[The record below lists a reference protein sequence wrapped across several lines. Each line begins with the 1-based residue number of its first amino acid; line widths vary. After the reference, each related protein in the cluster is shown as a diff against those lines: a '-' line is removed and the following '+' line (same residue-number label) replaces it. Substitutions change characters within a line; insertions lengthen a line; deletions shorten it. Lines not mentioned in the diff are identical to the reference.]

1 VHYVTCVIASS
12 CTTGADEPPA
22 DGAASGHI
30 LVVDDDVELCEL
42 LAMRAR
48 VNGYRVTAAAAI
60 GPALEHIER
69 EQIDVILLDLD
80 LGGGH
85 GFDVLDAV
93 VARRPQIPI
102 IVLTASGTV
111 DAEIEADRRGAAG
124 FVTKPF
130 HHRDL
135 LQRIS
140 RAVGDARAWTSSSS
154 CHGRSGALNLP
165 ASAITSDGD
174 RP

>member
-1 VHYVTCVIASS
+1 MC
-12 CTTGADEPPA
+12 GAPSPRVMTAPHRARSDDPSTSGAEPS
-22 DGAASGHI
+22 AAAKGHI

-42 LAMRAR
+42 FSMRAGA
-48 VNGYRVTAAAAI
+48 NGYRVTATPGVA
-60 GPALEHIER
+60 PTLEKLER
-69 EQIDVILLDLD
+69 EHFDLILLDLD
-80 LGGGH
+80 LGADH

-93 VARRPQIPI
+93 VARRPHIPI

-111 DAEIEADRRGAAG
+111 DSEAEAGRRGAAG

-140 RAVGDARAWTSSSS
+140 RAVGEARA
-154 CHGRSGALNLP
+154 RIAV
-165 ASAITSDGD
+165 
-174 RP
+174 RPSP

>member
-1 VHYVTCVIASS
+1 MAGLHSTRNDAHLAHGAELSS
-12 CTTGADEPPA
+12 
-22 DGAASGHI
+22 AAGSHI
-30 LVVDDDVELCEL
+30 LIVDDDVELCEL

-48 VNGYRVTAAAAI
+48 ANGYRVTASPGIA
-60 GPALEHIER
+60 PTLEHLER
-69 EQIDVILLDLD
+69 EDVDVILLDLD
-80 LGGGH
+80 LGVGH

-93 VARRPQIPI
+93 VARRPHIPI

-111 DAEIEADRRGAAG
+111 DTEAEAGRRGAAG

-140 RAVGDARAWTSSSS
+140 RAVGDARA
-154 CHGRSGALNLP
+154 RV
-165 ASAITSDGD
+165 
-174 RP
+174 